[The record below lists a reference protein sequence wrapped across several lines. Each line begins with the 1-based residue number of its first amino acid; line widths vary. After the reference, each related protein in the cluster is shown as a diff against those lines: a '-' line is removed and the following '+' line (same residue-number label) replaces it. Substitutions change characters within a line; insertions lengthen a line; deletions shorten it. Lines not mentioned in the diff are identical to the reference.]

1 MIGRIRVRIGD
12 LTSNV
17 GAARCREFMGESIAQ
32 EVHDPDRPLSTSL
45 AVRRELYRTGCFGP
59 YCVYSTWE
67 IRASGRPLVARIER
81 FPDLDRVKQFYPGL
95 VRTCDALPTPGRTV
109 AAPGGGAEAT
119 TRATAPLA
127 TSAHL
132 KTSPPPTV
140 ISRLKMRGSL
150 SDGTVGLVQIGRSF
164 HCSHRALQ
172 SGPPGVRACRAEPS
186 R

>member
-17 GAARCREFMGESIAQ
+17 GAARCREFMGERIAQ
-32 EVHDPDRPLSTSL
+32 EVHDPDRSLSTSL
-45 AVRRELYRTGCFGP
+45 AVRRELYRTGGFGP

-81 FPDLDRVKQFYPGL
+81 FPDRDRVKQFYPGL

-132 KTSPPPTV
+132 KASPLPP
-140 ISRLKMRGSL
+140 S
-150 SDGTVGLVQIGRSF
+150 
-164 HCSHRALQ
+164 
-172 SGPPGVRACRAEPS
+172 
-186 R
+186 